1 MAKILFKNNAYST
14 LSAGLTNVATTA
26 SVQTGHGDRF
36 PIVAGTDVAYITFE
50 DASGNREIVKITARL
65 SGADSMTIVRGQEG
79 TAARAW
85 NSGDVVEMRITAGEL
100 DRFEQLSQV
109 EDSSSKATPVDGDM
123 IPLKDSAASN
133 VLKYL
138 TWANLKAT
146 LAAYWVTVANVW
158 TAAQTI
164 RVAGGL
170 RVEQA
175 STQDAIA
182 IVGRAGGASSYEVTL
197 TPATL
202 TADRTAT
209 LPDASITVAGV
220 NTTQNFTAMQRAAVV
235 SDNDGQFDLT
245 GAAGNDFTWTPTG
258 ADVLD
263 FSNEIV
269 GARGCILLNNASA
282 YAITLGSEV
291 DADADCAATLS
302 TAGKYWINYW
312 CYDGTN
318 VAISYSAALV

>member
-1 MAKILFKNNAYST
+1 MGLETGSFLNDLVVTNPDGADPKSEGDNHLRLIKTLLKATFPGMAGAAWRVQAKSAGYTVVANDNMSIFNCTSALT
-14 LSAGLTNVATTA
+14 LS
-26 SVQTGHGDRF
+26 
-36 PIVAGTDVAYITFE
+36 
-50 DASGNREIVKITARL
+50 
-65 SGADSMTIVRGQEG
+65 G
-79 TAARAW
+79 TAAATLG
-85 NSGDVVEMRITAGEL
+85 NQHMVLVIANGGDVVFDPSGAETVNGA
-100 DRFEQLSQV
+100 
-109 EDSSSKATPVDGDM
+109 
-123 IPLKDSAASN
+123 
-133 VLKYL
+133 
-138 TWANLKAT
+138 AT
-146 LAAYWVTVANVW
+146 LTIANGSSALITCNGSAFLAIPFIGLAVANIW
-158 TAAQTI
+158 TAVQTI

-182 IVGRAGGASSYEVTL
+182 IVGRAGGTGSYEVTV
-197 TPATL
+197 TPTTL

-220 NTTQNFTAMQRAAVV
+220 NAAQNFTAMQRAGVV

-245 GAAGNDFTWTPTG
+245 SAAGNDFTWTPTG

-263 FSNEIV
+263 FSNEII

-318 VAISYSAALV
+318 VAVTYSAALV